1 MGTGLCA
8 PFVAIHTGAV
18 GVAAM
23 GERVL
28 WGNST
33 AHRAEFH
40 SGGNVGT
47 GTERWWE

>member
-8 PFVAIHTGAV
+8 PFVAIHMGAV
-18 GVAAM
+18 GVAAV

-33 AHRAEFH
+33 AHHAEFR
-40 SGGNVGT
+40 SGGNVGI
-47 GTERWWE
+47 GTECWQE